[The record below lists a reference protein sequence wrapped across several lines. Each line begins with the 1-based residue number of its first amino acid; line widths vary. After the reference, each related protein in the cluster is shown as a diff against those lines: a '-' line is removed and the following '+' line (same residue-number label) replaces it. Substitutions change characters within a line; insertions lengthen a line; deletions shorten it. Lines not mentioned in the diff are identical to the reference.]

1 MIHQPGLRAC
11 LLRNQGY
18 RDGSRSFTKIMSL
31 LFGEV
36 WPSRLNPSDVD
47 AVADAMYS
55 AITMFDFA
63 DMINACPHDHIPI
76 SRFLLR
82 LVVFTVLVCGGVNE
96 RYDEE
101 CTRICKKVQNEIP
114 KNITES
120 LSVLTKATL
129 LRLIGKKERPV
140 RQPCDHSGEVKP
152 IRIAILYSAET
163 PRRIVAVNHT
173 QIART

>member
-36 WPSRLNPSDVD
+36 CMLNPSDVD
-47 AVADAMYS
+47 AM
-55 AITMFDFA
+55 MW
-63 DMINACPHDHIPI
+63 HHISVFRI
-76 SRFLLR
+76 SWRKTYFVTICRSKKSSDLERKKIVEIIMR
-82 LVVFTVLVCGGVNE
+82 LYT
-96 RYDEE
+96 
-101 CTRICKKVQNEIP
+101 EI
-114 KNITES
+114 
-120 LSVLTKATL
+120 LCTL
-129 LRLIGKKERPV
+129 LLSKKERPV
-140 RQPCDHSGEVKP
+140 RQPCDHSGKVKP

>member
-36 WPSRLNPSDVD
+36 CMYVISWGPSRLNPSDVD
-47 AVADAMYS
+47 AMMWHHISVFRISWRRYYAPSFCVS
-55 AITMFDFA
+55 AKQ
-63 DMINACPHDHIPI
+63 
-76 SRFLLR
+76 S
-82 LVVFTVLVCGGVNE
+82 
-96 RYDEE
+96 
-101 CTRICKKVQNEIP
+101 
-114 KNITES
+114 
-120 LSVLTKATL
+120 
-129 LRLIGKKERPV
+129 KKERPV
-140 RQPCDHSGEVKP
+140 RQPCDHSGKVKP